1 LKILGEALPYP
12 IFSSPELTPG
22 LIHVLHNP
30 ICSRLCFIFP
40 SWCGVVSRHPEREE
54 VEDLELYLDPNK
66 HTTIIIQTMVALVFF
81 LNVDLLE
88 IISLIL

>member
-1 LKILGEALPYP
+1 M
-12 IFSSPELTPG
+12 
-22 LIHVLHNP
+22 
-30 ICSRLCFIFP
+30 
-40 SWCGVVSRHPEREE
+40 SRHPEREE

-81 LNVDLLE
+81 FDVDLLE